1 VEGTFWWGEGFPP
14 GRRRNFPIG
23 RKGTLEWG
31 FIKNER
37 KPLTGKRAL
46 HGGGGGGGFPWE
58 QRGLPDGEKGC
69 SPREGSFPKE
79 ICPQGKGEVIIGD
92 ALCS

>member
-1 VEGTFWWGEGFPP
+1 M
-14 GRRRNFPIG
+14 
-23 RKGTLEWG
+23 
-31 FIKNER
+31 
-37 KPLTGKRAL
+37 
-46 HGGGGGGGFPWE
+46 GGGGGFPWE

-69 SPREGSFPKE
+69 SPREGSFLKE